1 MGKRVSGLGVAAYS
15 RNWRSGTL
23 KRWHFASLT
32 IDDWIV
38 ELDGE
43 HGVVYLNPLHF
54 PHPFS
59 CI

>member
-1 MGKRVSGLGVAAYS
+1 MATYFEKLAIGD
-15 RNWRSGTL
+15 L

-54 PHPFS
+54 PHPLLLH
-59 CI
+59 I